1 MRQNEVDPSAKILL
15 CKIPFWW
22 ASFFKKRKKK
32 EENWENY
39 GHRLKLFKKKYSK
52 ILYVFGLRLIKD
64 E

>member
-1 MRQNEVDPSAKILL
+1 MRLIQVLRFYFAKFRFGG
-15 CKIPFWW
+15 P
-22 ASFFKKRKKK
+22 AFFKKRKKK